1 LIYLATVKLRSRRLL
16 RACVIGGVLAVAA
29 VSFFLHYRPGPN
41 LGGWMAPWTRD
52 LNFCSAF
59 LDLGLWALL
68 IGWRQKDYKLLMLS
82 GALGIRFAG
91 GAIGEALQT
100 LSPATAFPGGLIVML
115 SDLVRTYIWWQA
127 FRGRPPR
134 NPGIP
139 SPMRGPDRQKVAP
152 DKK

>member
-1 LIYLATVKLRSRRLL
+1 
-16 RACVIGGVLAVAA
+16 VAA
-29 VSFFLHYRPGPN
+29 TSFFINYRPGPN

-52 LNFCSAF
+52 LNFCSAI

-68 IGWRQKDYKLLMLS
+68 IGWREKDYKLLLLS

-100 LSPATAFPGGLIVML
+100 LSRATAFPGGLVVML

-127 FRGRPPR
+127 FRERPHQNEGAEHSLHGSQPKQ
-134 NPGIP
+134 P
-139 SPMRGPDRQKVAP
+139 VAN
-152 DKK
+152 